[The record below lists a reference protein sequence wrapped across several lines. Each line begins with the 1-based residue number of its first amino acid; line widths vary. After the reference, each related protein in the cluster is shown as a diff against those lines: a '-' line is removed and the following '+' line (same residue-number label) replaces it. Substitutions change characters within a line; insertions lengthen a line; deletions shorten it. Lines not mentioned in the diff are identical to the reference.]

1 MESAVRFVIMGGL
14 AVGTLYLLVWWH
26 NRKQRVRLSIDERF
40 VAVPQKPFLPAIIGV
55 GVSLV
60 VGVMLAMVSFS
71 KPMRAAHKKA
81 LSRTPEHFTPVF
93 TDAGIEQ
100 LENRMK
106 VIIFEDPNYINPL
119 TLEKCPDNE
128 VTYISRRGQVRCLT
142 QDDARRD
149 YAKLR
154 RDFLSSP
161 EFPAMRPKPMMQMV
175 APIVGENSPPPTQRP
190 WKDRFAEVIYFLALV
205 LGVLGKYYW
214 DYSEQKQSGK
224 DVPFQPNYI
233 VLSLIVA
240 LLVYFSV
247 QQGIEGEGGNLT
259 TRGFL
264 FAFMNGFTWQSL
276 IRPGGIIRPPNGGK
290 KEANGA
296 ATSSQ

>member
-1 MESAVRFVIMGGL
+1 METAYRFLIMGGL
-14 AVGTLYLLVWWH
+14 AVGAIYSAMWWH
-26 NRKQRVRLSIDERF
+26 NRKQRKAMGNPEAT
-40 VAVPQKPFLPAIIGV
+40 VAVAVRPLLPAAIGV
-55 GVSLV
+55 GMSVLV
-60 VGVMLAMVSFS
+60 GLLLAMVSFS
-71 KPMRAAHKKA
+71 GSMKAKHRASASKPDR
-81 LSRTPEHFTPVF
+81 FIPVAP
-93 TDAGIEQ
+93 DAGIEP

-119 TLEKCPDNE
+119 TLEQCPDNE
-128 VTYISRRGQVRCLT
+128 VTYITYRGKVRCLS

-154 RDFLSSP
+154 QDFINP
-161 EFPAMRPKPMMQMV
+161 RPFPAMRPKPMMQMM
-175 APIVGENSPPPTQRP
+175 APTGPETTAPKERP
-190 WKDRFAEVIYFLALV
+190 LKDRFAEVIYFLALV

-214 DYSEQKQSGK
+214 DYSEKKQRGEEV
-224 DVPFQPNYI
+224 DFQPNYV

-247 QQGIEGEGGNLT
+247 QQGIEGEGGKLT

-276 IRPGGIIRPPNGGK
+276 IRPGGIIKPPNGGEK
-290 KEANGA
+290 AQDGTPA
-296 ATSSQ
+296 PSQ